1 MSDLDNYEVNALRRD
16 AEAGEYD
23 YAPEQEHDDESTT
36 IRFLIAA
43 GRYGTATFP
52 TAAEAYDFMHA
63 VIAAKLAICLST
75 VTGPGADAYSAC
87 ASASYKRIIAARIR
101 LAQIIADSAE

>member
-1 MSDLDNYEVNALRRD
+1 MSDLDNYEINALRRD

-23 YAPEQEHDDESTT
+23 YAPEREQDDETTT
-36 IRFLIAA
+36 IRFLISA

-52 TAAEAYDFMHA
+52 TGAEAYDFMHTA
-63 VIAAKLAICLST
+63 ITAKLAICLST
-75 VTGPGADAYSAC
+75 VTGPGADAYSVC
-87 ASASYKRIIAARIR
+87 ASASYKKIVAARIR